1 MVRVQVANRDFA
13 QIKIMNKHYG
23 YVNNG
28 KLVLSSPE
36 LFKEA
41 VRELNGKDVTLTIER
56 STKRTSQQN
65 RYYWG
70 GVIPIIQYGM
80 QEVGVKMS
88 HEQVHELL
96 KFKFL
101 IEDVVTDDGEILMQT
116 IGSTTKLNTIKF
128 NEYIESIREWAWK
141 YLSIEVPEPNTQQQL
156 I

>member
-1 MVRVQVANRDFA
+1 MKHFA
-13 QIKIMNKHYG
+13 TVID
-23 YVNNG
+23 G
-28 KLVLSSPE
+28 KLTLLAPE

-101 IEDVVTDDGEILMQT
+101 IQDVVTEDGEILMQT

-128 NEYIESIREWAWK
+128 NEYIESIREWAWE

>member
-1 MVRVQVANRDFA
+1 VKHFA
-13 QIKIMNKHYG
+13 TVID
-23 YVNNG
+23 G
-28 KLVLSSPE
+28 KLTLLAPN

-41 VRELNGKDVTLTIER
+41 VRLLDGKDVTLTIER

-88 HEQVHELL
+88 HKQVHELL

-101 IEDVVTDDGEILMQT
+101 IEDVVTEDGEILMQT

-128 NEYIESIREWAWK
+128 NEYIDNIRQWAIE
-141 YLSIEVPEPNTQQQL
+141 YLNIEVPEPNTQQQL

>member
-1 MVRVQVANRDFA
+1 MEAH
-13 QIKIMNKHYG
+13 KHYG

-41 VRELNGKDVTLTIER
+41 VRGFDGKDITLTIDKA
-56 STKRTSQQN
+56 TKRTSKQN
-65 RYYWG
+65 RYYHG

-101 IEDVVTDDGEILMQT
+101 IEDVVTEDGEILMQT

-128 NEYIESIREWAWK
+128 NEYIESIREWAWE
-141 YLSIEVPEPNTQQQL
+141 YLSIEVPEPNTQTTL

>member
-1 MVRVQVANRDFA
+1 MKHFA
-13 QIKIMNKHYG
+13 TVID
-23 YVNNG
+23 G
-28 KLVLSSPE
+28 KLTLLAPN

-41 VRELNGKDVTLTIER
+41 VRLLDGKDVTLTIER
-56 STKRTSQQN
+56 SSKRSSHQN

-101 IEDVVTDDGEILMQT
+101 IEDVVTEDGEILMQT

-128 NEYIESIREWAWK
+128 NEYIESIREWAWE
-141 YLSIEVPEPNTQQQL
+141 YLSIEVPEPNTQTTL

>member
-1 MVRVQVANRDFA
+1 MKHFA
-13 QIKIMNKHYG
+13 SVID
-23 YVNNG
+23 G
-28 KLVLSSPE
+28 KLTLLAPN

-41 VRELNGKDVTLTIER
+41 VRLLDGKDVTLTIER

-88 HEQVHELL
+88 HDQIHELL
-96 KFKFL
+96 KYKFL

-116 IGSTTKLNTIKF
+116 IGSTTKLNTVKF
-128 NEYIESIREWAWK
+128 NEYIESIREWAWE

>member
-1 MVRVQVANRDFA
+1 MKHFA
-13 QIKIMNKHYG
+13 TVID
-23 YVNNG
+23 G
-28 KLVLSSPE
+28 KLTLLAPN

-41 VRELNGKDVTLTIER
+41 VRLLDGKDVTLTIER

-88 HEQVHELL
+88 HKQVHELL

-101 IEDVVTDDGEILMQT
+101 IEDVVTEDGEILMQT

-128 NEYIESIREWAWK
+128 NEYIDNIRQWAIE
-141 YLSIEVPEPNTQQQL
+141 YLNIEVPEPNTQQQL

>member
-1 MVRVQVANRDFA
+1 MKHFA
-13 QIKIMNKHYG
+13 TVID
-23 YVNNG
+23 G
-28 KLVLSSPE
+28 KLTLLAPN

-41 VRELNGKDVTLTIER
+41 VRLLDGKDVTLTIER

-80 QEVGVKMS
+80 QDLGVKMS

-101 IEDVVTDDGEILMQT
+101 IEDVVTEDGEILMQT

-128 NEYIESIREWAWK
+128 NEYIESIREWAWE
-141 YLSIEVPEPNTQQQL
+141 YLSIEVPEPNTQTT
-156 I
+156 II

>member
-1 MVRVQVANRDFA
+1 MKHFA
-13 QIKIMNKHYG
+13 TVID
-23 YVNNG
+23 G
-28 KLVLSSPE
+28 KLTLLAPN

-41 VRELNGKDVTLTIER
+41 VRLLDGKDVTLTIER
-56 STKRTSQQN
+56 SSKRSSQQN
-65 RYYWG
+65 RYYHG

-80 QEVGVKMS
+80 QQVGVKMS
-88 HEQVHELL
+88 NEQVHELL

-128 NEYIESIREWAWK
+128 NEYIESIREWAWE

>member
-1 MVRVQVANRDFA
+1 VKHFA
-13 QIKIMNKHYG
+13 SVID
-23 YVNNG
+23 G
-28 KLVLSSPE
+28 KLTLLAPN

-41 VRELNGKDVTLTIER
+41 VRLLDGKDVTLTIER

-88 HEQVHELL
+88 HDQIHELL
-96 KFKFL
+96 KYKFL

-116 IGSTTKLNTIKF
+116 IGSTTKLNTVKF
-128 NEYIESIREWAWK
+128 NEYIESIREWAWE